1 MARSVNRLSA
11 RLVAT
16 IKEPGR
22 YADGAGLYLLVTPKQ
37 KSWVFVF
44 IRHGKRREMGLGSA
58 ATVSLADAR
67 RKAEEA
73 RRMLADGVD
82 PLDAK
87 REAERDR
94 RVPTFGDMADT
105 FIAAMEPGWKN
116 SKHRD
121 QWKMTLGRVRD
132 EDGNLLGTGYCLEL
146 ADKRVDEI
154 STEDVLSVLKPIWST
169 KPETASRV
177 RGRIEAVLDAAKAA
191 GYRSGENPARWR
203 GHLSLLLPKR
213 QKLRRGHHP
222 AMPYKDVPAFV
233 ARLRAAPGMG
243 ARALEFLILTA
254 ARSGEVRGATWAE
267 IDLDGKVWTV
277 PGQRMKGG
285 KAHRVPLT
293 DRALEILAEVAILRP
308 KDDDGSALVFP
319 STKPGKPL
327 SDMTLTAVMRRL
339 GAGAY
344 TVHGFRSSFRDW
356 AGDVTSFPREV
367 AEAALAHVVQ
377 GVEGAYRRSDA
388 FEKRRQLMTAWAN
401 FLHVDPAG
409 NVVVLRR

>member
-1 MARSVNRLSA
+1 
-11 RLVAT
+11 
-16 IKEPGR
+16 
-22 YADGAGLYLLVTPKQ
+22 
-37 KSWVFVF
+37 
-44 IRHGKRREMGLGSA
+44 
-58 ATVSLADAR
+58 
-67 RKAEEA
+67 
-73 RRMLADGVD
+73 
-82 PLDAK
+82 
-87 REAERDR
+87 
-94 RVPTFGDMADT
+94 
-105 FIAAMEPGWKN
+105 
-116 SKHRD
+116 
-121 QWKMTLGRVRD
+121 
-132 EDGNLLGTGYCLEL
+132 
-146 ADKRVDEI
+146 
-154 STEDVLSVLKPIWST
+154 
-169 KPETASRV
+169 
-177 RGRIEAVLDAAKAA
+177 
-191 GYRSGENPARWR
+191 
-203 GHLSLLLPKR
+203 
-213 QKLRRGHHP
+213 
-222 AMPYKDVPAFV
+222 
-233 ARLRAAPGMG
+233 
-243 ARALEFLILTA
+243 
-254 ARSGEVRGATWAE
+254 
-267 IDLDGKVWTV
+267 
-277 PGQRMKGG
+277 MKGG